1 MGASIAARKSQ
12 FHDRDTKKSQKVKR
26 AIIWVFQSL
35 LPPRT
40 AQEAERLQ
48 ARISNREVS
57 YLDTPFISLEKNERS
72 LQYETKAMSPLKAS
86 LRAPSLS

>member
-1 MGASIAARKSQ
+1 MGTSIAARKSQ
-12 FHDRDTKKSQKVKR
+12 SHDRDTKKSQKVKR

-40 AQEAERLQ
+40 AQEAERLR
-48 ARISNREVS
+48 ARISDREVS
-57 YLDTPFISLEKNERS
+57 YLDTPF